1 MSDQQATERPS
12 SASAVRALYEHYP
25 YPSPISGH
33 TLIEDVA
40 NGIFS
45 VFGERSLAGWRILD
59 AGCGSGHRLMG
70 MARRYP
76 EAEFIGVDM
85 TSASLEV
92 AERLARRHG
101 IANVRLVQDD
111 LLNLSS
117 IGKFDLIVSTGVI
130 VCLENPQQGLRK
142 LASLLAPHGMLMV
155 WLYGAEGEHQ
165 RMRDRELLHYLWDR
179 DSGLQSGVQIMRE
192 LGLHLAAE
200 QYGGDSSHQGEEISS
215 LSIDVDAFIH
225 PIVNVYRFDEAIDMF
240 GQCSELAW
248 AAINSLNVVGAS
260 KLVDLQEAEQAELRH
275 FCASVDELFKTESLR
290 QRFRQLP
297 TLQKLRVLELKLRP
311 TGFTILG
318 GGDSAYATLGPRI
331 IGNTVELARMR
342 G

>member
-1 MSDQQATERPS
+1 MLEQVTQRPS
-12 SASAVRALYEHYP
+12 SAGAVRALYECYP
-25 YPSPISGH
+25 YPSPISGD

-45 VFGERSLAGWRILD
+45 VFGEHALAGWRILD
-59 AGCGSGHRLMG
+59 AGCGTGHRLMG

-92 AERLARRHG
+92 AARLARRHN
-101 IANVRLVQDD
+101 INNVRLVQDD

-117 IGKFDLIVSTGVI
+117 VGKFDLVVSTGVI
-130 VCLENPQQGLRK
+130 VCMENPQQGLRK
-142 LASLLAPHGMLMV
+142 LASLLTPTGILMI

-179 DSGLQSGVQIMRE
+179 DSGLQRGVQIMRDLE
-192 LGLHLAAE
+192 LHLAAE
-200 QYGGDSSHQGEEISS
+200 QYGGDSSHQGEEISP

-225 PIVNVYRFDEAIDMF
+225 PIVNVYRFDEAIGMF
-240 GQCSELAW
+240 GQCDELAW
-248 AAINSLNVVGAS
+248 AAINSVNVVGAS
-260 KLVDLQEAEQAELRH
+260 KLVDLQEAEQTELRH
-275 FCASVDELFKTESLR
+275 FCQAVDELFKTESLR
-290 QRFRQLP
+290 RAFRQLP
-297 TLQKLRVLELKLRP
+297 TLQKLRVLELRLRP
-311 TGFTILG
+311 TGFTIIG
-318 GGDSAYATLGPRI
+318 GRGSTYTTLGPRI
-331 IGNTVELARMR
+331 LGNAVEVVRKQ